1 MPCERRR
8 RRTPDDSPLAAVTAL
23 LVGTAFALGALVYVL
38 WPLVLADG
46 RRAIAPPVSPEPVPA
61 EDGAVAALRE
71 IEFDHATGKLSDAD
85 YATLKARYTVDAV
98 AALRT
103 ATRATDDDRAEAAVQ
118 RVRSQTRRCAACGP
132 RPEPGA
138 TYCSSCGAVL
148 V

>member
-1 MPCERRR
+1 M
-8 RRTPDDSPLAAVTAL
+8 TAL

-46 RRAIAPPVSPEPVPA
+46 RRATTPSAAPEPPPSP

-98 AALRT
+98 AALRS
-103 ATRATDDDRAEAAVQ
+103 ATRSMDDDRAEAAVQ
-118 RVRSQTRRCAACGP
+118 RIRSQTRRCAACGP

-138 TYCSSCGAVL
+138 SYCSSCGAVL
-148 V
+148 A